1 MLSEL
6 IRKEILNNLLNLRF
20 SLAYFL
26 CTFLLI
32 GGASTMLADYLT
44 EKKTYE
50 TNLSFYGH
58 ELDGITGAS
67 VFLQREKTV
76 LRKPSVTRIF
86 AIGGERDPDMRASAQ
101 VNQPPYFYGDFKRNY
116 LVNLFPAMDMLFIV
130 GVILS
135 LLIFVLTYDALSGER
150 EEGTLKVLLSCPVPR
165 DLIYFAKWVGG
176 VITLLMPLITAW
188 LAVMF
193 LLVISPSAGISS
205 DDWMR
210 MAAILAAASLY
221 VAVLFS
227 LSLMISVIA
236 RDSSTSIVICLLVW
250 ALGVLVIPSTSAP
263 FSWLL
268 DRTMTTMGVWEMEI
282 GNKYWPR
289 QIAAQQKISQAWSEA
304 WEAEM
309 KEHSAGEGF
318 MMPNPEMTRA
328 ISSVIAREA
337 QLINDDVIAD
347 YQKRTSAEVRID
359 KTAQWISR
367 ISPYGCFQNAA
378 IAFAGT
384 GMQYE
389 CDLRSALQTYLRNSL
404 AAVKNA
410 LVDGEDFNASNLPAF
425 AIPRFSFK
433 NAARDSMP
441 DFAILAVMGVL
452 FFMIGYLKFMR
463 MEAI

>member
-26 CTFLLI
+26 CTLLLI

-44 EKKTYE
+44 EKKIYE

-58 ELDGITGAS
+58 ELDGVTSAS
-67 VFLQREKTV
+67 EYLHSEKTV
-76 LRKPSVTRIF
+76 LRRPSVTRIF

-116 LVNLFPAMDMLFIV
+116 LVNLFPVMDMLFIV
-130 GVILS
+130 SVILS

-165 DLIYFAKWVGG
+165 DLVYFAKWVGG

-210 MAAILAAASLY
+210 MAAILVAASLY

-250 ALGVLVIPSTSAP
+250 AIGVLVIPSTSAP
-263 FSWLL
+263 LSWLIN
-268 DRTMTTMGVWEMEI
+268 RTMTTMGVWEMET

-289 QIAAQQKISQAWSEA
+289 QMAAEQKISQAYSEA
-304 WEAEM
+304 VEKSM
-309 KEHSAGEGF
+309 KEHRDNERFEFSDEAMNKVNG
-318 MMPNPEMTRA
+318 
-328 ISSVIAREA
+328 VIAQEA
-337 QLINDDVIAD
+337 QLIDDDIIAD

-367 ISPYGCFQNAA
+367 ISPYGCLQNAA
-378 IAFAGT
+378 ITFAGT
-384 GMQYE
+384 GMHYE
-389 CDLRSALQTYLRNSL
+389 CDLRTALQTYLRNSL
-404 AAVKNA
+404 LTLKNT
-410 LVDGEDFNASNLPAF
+410 LVDGEEFSAANLPAF
-425 AIPRFSFK
+425 TIPRFSIK

-441 DFAILAVMGVL
+441 DFAVLAVMGVL

-463 MEAI
+463 MEAL